1 MTKQKENREK
11 SPDSNAIR
19 TTDLQKS
26 TLKDASLGSS
36 ANSSHKAEQQVE
48 FIAAAKKI
56 VEMAFAEDIS
66 TGDITGNSIV
76 PEDSKC
82 TASLVLK
89 EAAVVAGL
97 KIFELAMKQLDPDL
111 AFETRVSEGERIT
124 HVPYCV
130 ARMEGNAR
138 AILAAERTALNLIQR
153 MSGIATMTANY
164 SDKAKPFDIEILDT
178 RKTTPGLRILEKA
191 AVRAG
196 GGTNH
201 RFGLY
206 DMILIKDNHRAIAGG
221 VRPAVKR
228 ARLAYPEVQIEVE
241 VNTIEQLK
249 EALDLEVE
257 RIMLDNMSPEQ
268 VMEAVNL
275 NNGKS
280 YIEVSGGINLEN
292 LSNYLIPGVN
302 GISIGALTHSVKNVD
317 LSLEFEE

>member
-1 MTKQKENREK
+1 MTKQKEKQLNSSEPSATEVSK
-11 SPDSNAIR
+11 PSQQ
-19 TTDLQKS
+19 TELQK
-26 TLKDASLGSS
+26 
-36 ANSSHKAEQQVE
+36 E
-48 FIAAAKKI
+48 FECAAKRI
-56 VEMAFAEDIS
+56 IELALAEDIS
-66 TGDITGNSIV
+66 TGDVTGDSIV
-76 PEDSKC
+76 PEEAQCS
-82 TASLVLK
+82 ASLILK
-89 EAAVVAGL
+89 EPAVIAGL
-97 KIFELAMKQLDPDL
+97 KVFELAMKQLDPDL
-111 AFETRVSEGERIT
+111 AFETRVSEGEHIKHT
-124 HVPYCV
+124 PYCI

-153 MSGIATMTANY
+153 MCGIATMTWNY
-164 SDKAKPFDIEILDT
+164 AEKAKPLNIEILDT

-191 AVRAG
+191 AVKAG

-228 ARLAYPEVQIEVE
+228 ARLAYPGIPIEVE
-241 VNTIEQLK
+241 VDTLEQLK
-249 EALDLEVE
+249 DALDLSVE

-268 VMEAVNL
+268 VKQAVKL
-275 NNGKS
+275 SSGSS
-280 YIEVSGGINLEN
+280 YIEVSGGINLET